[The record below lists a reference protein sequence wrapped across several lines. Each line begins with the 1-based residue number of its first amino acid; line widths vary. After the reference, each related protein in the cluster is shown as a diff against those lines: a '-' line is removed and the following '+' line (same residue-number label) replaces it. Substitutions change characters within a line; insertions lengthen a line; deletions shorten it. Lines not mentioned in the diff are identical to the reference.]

1 MRQLLQTLDNH
12 PVETLMSFGIVLL
25 FATLV
30 IMATKHC
37 RQMNRRSKSLT
48 ASSTDYFKGI

>member
-25 FATLV
+25 LATLV
-30 IMATKHC
+30 VLATKHC
-37 RQMNRRSKSLT
+37 RQMNRRSKSQK
-48 ASSTDYFKGI
+48 ASSTNYFKGI